1 MFRGRSRQVSV
12 DHAPAQGEG
21 YRSLEGWRTDHV
33 RFWTAPET
41 RAELGEDFELDDDAL
56 VVLQRFKVIR

>member
-12 DHAPAQGEG
+12 EHALAEGEG
-21 YRSLEGWRTDHV
+21 YRSLEDWRMDHIL
-33 RFWTAPET
+33 FWTAPET
-41 RAELGEDFELDDDAL
+41 RAELGEDFEHDDDTL